1 MEMLINLGYDEIIL
15 LRSINYFFE
24 NEHHMY
30 RDQMRDLVFDLVVQ
44 VCEKIVDGTIPLDIE
59 DYYDGS
65 LENEMDHA
73 NITQMR
79 HLLRDAGAHLFKRMY
94 NPGIAQNQDRLGVMD
109 GVMAE
114 ERDKY
119 ARLRKSDEQFRRGA
133 DWTTGS
139 EERSGL

>member
-30 RDQMRDLVFDLVVQ
+30 RDRAYELVFDLVVQ
-44 VCEKIVDGTIPLDIE
+44 VIDKIADGTIPLNFS
-59 DYYDGS
+59 DYYDGN

-73 NITQMR
+73 NLTQMR

-94 NPGIAQNQDRLGVMD
+94 KPGIVQSQDRV
-109 GVMAE
+109 E
-114 ERDKY
+114 EMNDVVIEDRVIHDQ
-119 ARLRKSDEQFRRGA
+119 LRTSDEWF
-133 DWTTGS
+133 
-139 EERSGL
+139 

>member
-44 VCEKIVDGTIPLDIE
+44 VIDKVADGTIPLDIE

-94 NPGIAQNQDRLGVMD
+94 NPGIAQDQGRLEEMTGCVNEDRED
-109 GVMAE
+109 YE
-114 ERDKY
+114 
-119 ARLRKSDEQFRRGA
+119 RLRTADE
-133 DWTTGS
+133 WV
-139 EERSGL
+139 